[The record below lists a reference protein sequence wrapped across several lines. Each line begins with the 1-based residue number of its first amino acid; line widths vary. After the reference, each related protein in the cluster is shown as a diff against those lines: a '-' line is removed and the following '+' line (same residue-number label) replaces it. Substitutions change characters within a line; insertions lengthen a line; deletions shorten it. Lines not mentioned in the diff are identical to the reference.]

1 MLDLWEDTD
10 DLHDVAPGAI
20 SAAAFFSDA
29 GDLRQTARITD
40 IVHTV
45 VAGNDNEENR
55 AARSAVLAETSAS
68 VRDWSSAITRFT
80 EARDGYDRLGVP
92 IERALIRRRLVRV
105 MIAAGKERE
114 AVEVRESCAGIAR
127 SLGMRS
133 MLASLDVG
141 PGESKP
147 QYHSAL
153 TESSAR
159 CAATARD
166 RPDQQGGGRPASPQP
181 VHGRDAC
188 GQLCWNG

>member
-68 VRDWSSAITRFT
+68 VRDWS
-80 EARDGYDRLGVP
+80 
-92 IERALIRRRLVRV
+92 
-105 MIAAGKERE
+105 
-114 AVEVRESCAGIAR
+114 
-127 SLGMRS
+127 
-133 MLASLDVG
+133 
-141 PGESKP
+141 
-147 QYHSAL
+147 
-153 TESSAR
+153 
-159 CAATARD
+159 
-166 RPDQQGGGRPASPQP
+166 RPSPASPRRAMAMIALGFLSS
-181 VHGRDAC
+181 GR
-188 GQLCWNG
+188 